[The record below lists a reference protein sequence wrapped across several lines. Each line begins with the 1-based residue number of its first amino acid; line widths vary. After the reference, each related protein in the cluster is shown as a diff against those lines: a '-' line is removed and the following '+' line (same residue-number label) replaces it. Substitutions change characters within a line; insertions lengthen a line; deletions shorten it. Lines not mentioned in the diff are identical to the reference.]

1 MVAVLVLQPS
11 SRSYLGG
18 CNPCDD
24 AHVDMGGGVSQP
36 GLAQG
41 LIEAKLG
48 FKLASSA
55 LENGFVGPRFDPYQ
69 PSHAGEPLCGRPA
82 HQSRAKHGRT
92 TSLATAALLL
102 SGLSLGGCATS
113 TAGSSL
119 MDARAEAPAPPK
131 AGVYLP
137 VEDLPPK
144 REKPAMTPDERL
156 KLQKDLTAARDRH
169 PPDAKAKTKTKT
181 KAHPAP
187 APSAKPAR

>member
-1 MVAVLVLQPS
+1 MVAVFVLSPS

-18 CNPCDD
+18 CNPGDD

-119 MDARAEAPAPPK
+119 MDARAEAPAIPK
-131 AGVYLP
+131 ASVYLSL
-137 VEDLPPK
+137 EDRAPK
-144 REKPAMTPDERL
+144 RAVPAMTADERSKIAKEL
-156 KLQKDLTAARDRH
+156 IAARDRQ
-169 PPDAKAKTKTKT
+169 
-181 KAHPAP
+181 AP
-187 APSAKPAR
+187 AGKARGGAARAEPMKP